1 MTQEEF
7 NQMLLI
13 GLGQV
18 GIGNAGANVENP
30 DEVETVTTVEGTT
43 TLPMAKHSGGSVIGY
58 VQIKVSDLITQ
69 VAGSVGTSANLQTLL
84 AASDVIDDAQYN
96 SQNNHIELLHGNTVV
111 AYIDAADIFNAANYY
126 NKTQADAGFVESI
139 DEDDLYAIFYQ

>member
-7 NQMLLI
+7 NQMLAI
-13 GLGQV
+13 GLGQI
-18 GIGNAGANVENP
+18 GIGDAGANVENP
-30 DEVETVTTVEGTT
+30 DEVETVTTVDGAT

-69 VAGSVGTSANLQTLL
+69 LAGSIGTSANLQTLL
-84 AASDVIDDAQYN
+84 ASSDVIDGAQFN

-126 NKTQADAGFVESI
+126 NKTQADAGFADRISD
-139 DEDDLYAIFYQ
+139 DEFNAIFYQ